1 MTDSSNFVLKRI
13 GTYDLTGNRLGKG
26 NFAYVELATNRI
38 TKTKVAMKVID
49 TRKIKDEYVRKNILR
64 EALLLKKVNHPN
76 IVRLYETLKQHS
88 IYCIVTE
95 YVPGGELLSYLRRQN
110 DSKLSESQARPIMR
124 QLISALYHMHQS
136 GIVHR
141 CVEQTRQESL
151 KTAVKQR
158 IQKTLGMVVCKAPA
172 VVEL

>member
-1 MTDSSNFVLKRI
+1 MSSDSNNLALKRI

-38 TKTKVAMKVID
+38 TKSKVAMKVID
-49 TRKIKDEYVRKNILR
+49 TRKIKDDYVKRNILR

-95 YVPGGELLSYLRRQN
+95 YVSGGELLTYLRSQPE
-110 DSKLSESQARPIMR
+110 SKLSESQARPIMR
-124 QLISALYHMHQS
+124 QLISALYHMHEN

-141 CVEQTRQESL
+141 
-151 KTAVKQR
+151 
-158 IQKTLGMVVCKAPA
+158 
-172 VVEL
+172 

>member
-1 MTDSSNFVLKRI
+1 
-13 GTYDLTGNRLGKG
+13 
-26 NFAYVELATNRI
+26 
-38 TKTKVAMKVID
+38 MKVID

-124 QLISALYHMHQS
+124 QLISAMCHMHQS

-141 CVEQTRQESL
+141 
-151 KTAVKQR
+151 
-158 IQKTLGMVVCKAPA
+158 
-172 VVEL
+172 

>member
-1 MTDSSNFVLKRI
+1 MGIIQWFNYSGGIVLLLSI
-13 GTYDLTGNRLGKG
+13 LCFSADLTQLGNNKS
-26 NFAYVELATNRI
+26 I
-38 TKTKVAMKVID
+38 SQVAMKVID
-49 TRKIKDEYVRKNILR
+49 THKIKDEYVRKNILR
-64 EALLLKKVNHPN
+64 EALLLKKLNHPN

-110 DSKLSESQARPIMR
+110 ESKLSESQARPIMR

-141 CVEQTRQESL
+141 
-151 KTAVKQR
+151 
-158 IQKTLGMVVCKAPA
+158 
-172 VVEL
+172 